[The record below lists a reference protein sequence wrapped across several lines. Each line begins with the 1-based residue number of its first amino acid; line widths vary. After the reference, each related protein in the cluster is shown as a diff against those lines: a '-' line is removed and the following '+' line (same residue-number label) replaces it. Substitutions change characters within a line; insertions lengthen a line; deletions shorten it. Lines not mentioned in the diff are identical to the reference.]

1 MQTFNQYLPN
11 LSLLTL
17 LKNKTLHVCLIGGIV
32 FSVLFHFA
40 YSKIE
45 PHNYQARDDGII
57 TMSHAKNWVDY
68 GFIGVA
74 PSGGRVEGYSAPV
87 QFFIYAGLYGLTG
100 IGYEAFANG
109 QTAVFTFLLGAL
121 FALFF
126 RESRGYALALSI
138 FAAVILSEQ
147 LSFFLWHGSGM
158 ENPIT
163 HVLFLAT
170 VLILYSFAR
179 TERIVYPWAVIVFL
193 ATISRLD
200 SVYHIAP
207 LLVIFSVFWLVTHKN
222 LRGLVFSILVFGL
235 WVSYHLWR
243 YMYFG
248 DLSPNTATAQGI
260 SLSEHLHSVYALSR
274 DHLQYSI
281 GFAKYIAS
289 YHGLYLLIPIAPFLY
304 FVRGNKALYLLL
316 LLVGSL
322 AVSSY
327 LNPFFFGPTRLDYS
341 RSTTQLA
348 VGVVLAIMTILYF
361 IQPKKHL
368 LWIVPVFL
376 MTGVFV
382 FKLNQVPKSYS
393 VCCMT
398 ADFDNVRKE
407 FTKIAEAESLP
418 RPTVSTPDLGVLSWH
433 KQFNIVDLGWLG
445 TPIMAKMKRQPIAI
459 QSDYFFN
466 YAAPDMM
473 ESHWAWSCIHKILI
487 FDNPEF
493 RRLYDPIKES
503 LSQRDN
509 LCNGA
514 NLLNGI
520 WIRKDILRDSGTAER
535 ILIDDIAADL
545 SANISVVR
553 LHEELTTCQQDP
565 DKNCVYVARTAFR
578 FLPEYRAG
586 GHISALNEV
595 FSQSRTKDYDLY
607 LINGYKD
614 GQAHLLAIDHITERY
629 AEKLLGDADL
639 RNPAIQSDYNVYIQ
653 NKKIFYV
660 KESCTE
666 ADTKARFFLHL
677 TPENITDLP
686 EGRQKH
692 GFQGLDFD
700 FTQYGLIING
710 RCIAVR
716 DLPSYKIKQITTGQ
730 FIPAT
735 GQRVWQGVINL
746 NSIK

>member
-1 MQTFNQYLPN
+1 MHPFQQ
-11 LSLLTL
+11 SLLTL
-17 LKNKTLHVCLIGGIV
+17 LKNKTLHVCLIGGLV
-32 FSVLFHFA
+32 FISIFYVS
-40 YSKIE
+40 YSGIDSDL
-45 PHNYQARDDGII
+45 YQARDDGVI
-57 TMSHAKNWVDY
+57 TMSHAKNWVEH

-100 IGYEAFANG
+100 IGYEAFSNG
-109 QTAVFTFLLGAL
+109 QTAVFTFLLGVL

-126 RESRGYALALSI
+126 RESRYAVLILSV
-138 FAAVILSEQ
+138 FAAIILAAHRP
-147 LSFFLWHGSGM
+147 FFLWHGSGM

-170 VLILYSFAR
+170 VLILYTFAR
-179 TERIVYPWAVIVFL
+179 TERIVYPWAGVVFL

-207 LLVIFSVFWLVTHKN
+207 LLVIFSVFWLMTHKN
-222 LRGLVFSILVFGL
+222 LRGLIFSILVFGL
-235 WVSYHLWR
+235 WVGFHLWR
-243 YMYFG
+243 YIYFG

-260 SLSEHLHSVYALSR
+260 DMGDRLRAIGNPANVKAMGKLSGRILSV
-274 DHLQYSI
+274 
-281 GFAKYIAS
+281 
-289 YHGLYLLIPIAPFLY
+289 HGGYLLIITLPFLY
-304 FVRGNKALYLLL
+304 FVRGNKALSLLL
-316 LLVGSL
+316 LLIGSFIL
-322 AVSSY
+322 TAFF
-327 LNPFFFGPTRLDYS
+327 NPFFFGLTRLDYS
-341 RSTTQLA
+341 RTTTQMVL
-348 VGVVLAIMTILYF
+348 GVVLGVMIILYF
-361 IQPKKHL
+361 VQPIKRL

-376 MTGVFV
+376 MVGTFV
-382 FKLNQVPKSYS
+382 FTEYRINSYNL
-393 VCCMT
+393 CCT
-398 ADFDNVRKE
+398 TKGFDNFRKE
-407 FTKIAEAESLP
+407 FIKIAEAESLP

-445 TPIMAKMKRQPIAI
+445 SPIMAKMKHQPIAI

-473 ESHWAWSCIHKILI
+473 ESHTEWSCIHKISI

-493 RRLYDPIKES
+493 RRLYDPIRES

-535 ILIDDIAADL
+535 ILIDDITAEL
-545 SANISVVR
+545 SVAR

-578 FLPEYRAG
+578 FLPEYREG

-614 GQAHLLAIDHITERY
+614 GQAHLLAIDHI
-629 AEKLLGDADL
+629 A
-639 RNPAIQSDYNVYIQ
+639 
-653 NKKIFYV
+653 
-660 KESCTE
+660 
-666 ADTKARFFLHL
+666 
-677 TPENITDLP
+677 
-686 EGRQKH
+686 
-692 GFQGLDFD
+692 
-700 FTQYGLIING
+700 
-710 RCIAVR
+710 
-716 DLPSYKIKQITTGQ
+716 KQ
-730 FIPAT
+730 
-735 GQRVWQGVINL
+735 
-746 NSIK
+746 